1 MAKVDPI
8 TPGKARELRAK
19 LANDEVIAIVNDL
32 LVKRFSDSAPISIS
46 IEEIMDAVLT
56 KYSEDKKDKR
66 RKAFQDNKEGN
77 VENFYR
83 SSGWEVKTIDGEI
96 LFYSK

>member
-1 MAKVDPI
+1 M
-8 TPGKARELRAK
+8 E
-19 LANDEVIAIVNDL
+19 DE
-32 LVKRFSDSAPISIS
+32 
-46 IEEIMDAVLT
+46 
-56 KYSEDKKDKR
+56 KDKR

>member
-8 TPGKARELRAK
+8 TPRKARELRAK
-19 LANDEVIAIVNDL
+19 LANDEVTTIVNDL
-32 LVKRFSDSAPISIS
+32 LVKRFSDSAPISI
-46 IEEIMDAVLT
+46 EEIINAVLT
-56 KYSEDKKDKR
+56 KYSGNEKDKR

-83 SSGWEVKTIDGEI
+83 SSG
-96 LFYSK
+96 